1 MKVIRNISHGLFKGN
16 PVFITALG
24 ICPSLAVTD
33 SLSKALGMG
42 IATMFVLILSNLTI
56 STFKRII
63 PENMQSVIVLLV
75 IGTYVS
81 IVDLIFKIYFPLINE
96 QLGIYIPLIVI
107 NSLVL
112 SKAFLYSLK
121 NDIGRSLAEGIIMG
135 LGFIFALVLLGS
147 IRELLG
153 SGSILNYS
161 LVNDHARTFLFFIL
175 PPGAFVVFGFMIAF
189 YKHYIKRNV

>member
-1 MKVIRNISHGLFKGN
+1 MNVIKKISHGLFKGN
-16 PVFITALG
+16 PVFITTLG

-33 SLSKALGMG
+33 SLTKAIGMG
-42 IATMFVLILSNLTI
+42 IATLFVLIFSNLTL

-63 PENMQSVIVLLV
+63 PENMQSVLVLLV

-81 IVDLIFKIYFPLINE
+81 IVDLLLKIYFPLLNE

-112 SKAFLYSLK
+112 SKAFQYALK
-121 NDIGRSLAEGIIMG
+121 NNIGKSLAEGIIMG
-135 LGFIFALVLLGS
+135 LGFIFALVILGS
-147 IRELLG
+147 IREILG
-153 SGSILNYS
+153 SGSILNYTF
-161 LVNDHARTFLFFIL
+161 LNDQAKTFLFFIL

>member
-33 SLSKALGMG
+33 SLFKALGMG

-81 IVDLIFKIYFPLINE
+81 IVDLLLKIYFPLLNE

-112 SKAFLYSLK
+112 SKAFQYALK
-121 NDIGRSLAEGIIMG
+121 NNIGKSLAEGIIMG
-135 LGFIFALVLLGS
+135 LGFIFALVILGS
-147 IRELLG
+147 IREILG
-153 SGSILNYS
+153 SGSILNYTF
-161 LVNDHARTFLFFIL
+161 LHDQAKTFLFFIL

>member
-16 PVFITALG
+16 PVFITTLG

-33 SLSKALGMG
+33 SLTKAIGMG
-42 IATMFVLILSNLTI
+42 VATLCVLIFSNLTI